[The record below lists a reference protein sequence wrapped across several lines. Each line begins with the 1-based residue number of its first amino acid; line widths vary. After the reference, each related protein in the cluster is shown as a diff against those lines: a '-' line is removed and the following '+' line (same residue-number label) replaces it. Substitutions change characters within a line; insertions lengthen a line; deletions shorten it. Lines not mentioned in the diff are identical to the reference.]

1 MSSAY
6 LKSVVLTESSISSGS
21 RSALWGTSSGD
32 LPQKI
37 HWHGVTLFWPGI
49 YDGSVSFQEPVSVE
63 FFDGSSSTSAL
74 ITFDYRPG
82 LFQGYGTWEPGA
94 SAMMLEDDSFIRID
108 DGLNIEFTWVGSGAS
123 SQGDAVMTVFYK

>member
-1 MSSAY
+1 MSAAY
-6 LKSVVLTESSISSGS
+6 LKSVVLTESSITSGS

-32 LPQKI
+32 LPQRI
-37 HWHGVTLFWPGI
+37 HWHGITFFWPGI
-49 YDGSVSFQEPVSVE
+49 YDNSAPYQEPVSVE
-63 FFDGSSSTSAL
+63 FFDGSSSTSVL

-82 LFQGYGTWEPGA
+82 FFQAFGSWQPGA

-108 DGLNIEFTWVGSGAS
+108 DGLNIEFTWVAAGAS